1 MKIYN
6 QSGRSM
12 IEMLGV
18 LAIVGVLS
26 AGGIAGYSMAMQSYK
41 TNALIEKIQVMATQ
55 TRSLYKGNYEQIG
68 KNRATGAQMLI
79 NAGKLTDVNNPF
91 GGTLG
96 TMHSNWGDAFD
107 IRVSGGVSV
116 ETCMDLLQTDWGD
129 SGVFE
134 GVNVYY
140 AESGSA
146 ALRYTNGKWPVALSD
161 AVTHCT
167 KGVATIDLVF
177 R

>member
-1 MKIYN
+1 
-6 QSGRSM
+6 M

-41 TNALIEKIQVMATQ
+41 TNALIEKMQVIATQ
-55 TRSLYKGNYEQIG
+55 VRKIYRGSGYTTIG
-68 KNRATGAQMLI
+68 SDPAVGAQMLI

-146 ALRYTNGKWPVALSD
+146 ALRYTNGKWPVALSN
-161 AVTHCT
+161 AVTYC
-167 KGVATIDLVF
+167 KNGNVSIDFVF